1 MSLGAYHYFR
11 GTIYPV
17 MKKIVVYHILFWLFI
32 FGMILDS
39 VLFDYELEEAILF
52 SLLECG
58 IDAFIAYANLLFFIP
73 KYFERKGKLNYIISI
88 IVFFLFLFIP
98 YYLSGL
104 EYYLLDTISFALD
117 FTSFI
122 LVSFLFWK
130 VDQYELE
137 KKRGLALS
145 NEKLKAELLLL
156 KSQVSPHFL
165 FNTLN
170 NIYSLSLEKHEHA
183 PIMIEKL
190 SEILRYLIYE
200 GKKEA
205 VPLEKEASLVKEYIA
220 LQVLKKMK
228 GEEQI
233 EVVIE
238 GVGPHHKI
246 APLILV
252 NLVENCF
259 KHGDI
264 NYNPNGF
271 LQITLRVK
279 DNVLN
284 FETKNSFQQNRKAM
298 GTGIANIREQL
309 KHIYPMAHQFNVQE
323 EPTSFR
329 VSLTINLS

>member
-1 MSLGAYHYFR
+1 
-11 GTIYPV
+11 
-17 MKKIVVYHILFWLFI
+17 MKKNIVYHILFWLFI

-39 VLFDYELEEAILF
+39 MLYDYDFEEAALF

-58 IDAFIAYANLLFFIP
+58 INALIAYANLFFFIP
-73 KYFERKGKLNYIISI
+73 KFLERKGNLIYILSI
-88 IVFFLFLFIP
+88 IVFFLLLFIP
-98 YYLSGL
+98 YYLSDLG
-104 EYYLLDTISFALD
+104 YYLLDPLPHRVIISF
-117 FTSFI
+117 TINFI
-122 LVSFLFWK
+122 SLVLISFLVWK
-130 VDQYELE
+130 LSKYELE
-137 KKRGLALS
+137 KKRSLALS

-170 NIYSLSLEKHEHA
+170 NIYSLSIEKHEHA

-205 VPLEKEASLVKEYIA
+205 VSLEKEADLVKEYID
-220 LQVLKKMK
+220 LQRLKKMK

-233 EVVIE
+233 KLTIE
-238 GVGPHHKI
+238 GIEPHHKI

-259 KHGDI
+259 KHSDI

-271 LQITLRVK
+271 LRIMLSVK
-279 DNVLN
+279 ENVLC
-284 FETKNSFQQNRKAM
+284 FKTENSFQQNKKDI
-298 GTGIANIREQL
+298 GIGLANIREQL
-309 KHIYPMAHQFNVQE
+309 KHNYPKEHQFSIQKE
-323 EPTSFR
+323 LTTFK